1 MNQELLMNALVQ
13 VKRMGNLLD
22 EVMDCTQQLAEAI
35 DRNDQVSVNLVIGMR
50 ADPINKLQL
59 ADQALREQRDSIAD
73 PEEREHLVSLLNG
86 GRPQDTFEEML
97 AERLAANKR
106 ILERICALDKVLN
119 QKISGSKK
127 VG

>member
-1 MNQELLMNALVQ
+1 MNALVQ

-22 EVMDCTQQLAEAI
+22 EVLDCTQQLAEAI
-35 DRNDQVSVNLVIGMR
+35 DRNDQVSVQLVIGMR

-73 PEEREHLVSLLNG
+73 PEEREYLVGLLNG
-86 GRPQDTFEEML
+86 GPPEGAFEKML
-97 AERLAANKR
+97 AERLASNKR
-106 ILERICALDKVLN
+106 VLERICALDKVLN

-127 VG
+127 AG

>member
-1 MNQELLMNALVQ
+1 MNALVQ

>member
-1 MNQELLMNALVQ
+1 MNALVQ
-13 VKRMGNLLD
+13 VNRMGNLLD